1 MLLSGLHGHQAQT
14 WCIDTH
20 VDKTRVT
27 KNFKNNNIFK
37 WKAHAKAETTYRL
50 YEDYLYVIEDIVEMR
65 AELGVIVI

>member
-1 MLLSGLHGHQAQT
+1 MGKSSVSIPTAS
-14 WCIDTH
+14 
-20 VDKTRVT
+20 
-27 KNFKNNNIFK
+27 NFKNNNIFK